1 VNTYVTTL
9 KNHKTT
15 VVWREATLFLATLLF
30 GLFILP
36 AAIYVVGQAVFGDY
50 SGTGITEFYGRIYSG
65 IGAGDGFIWFLVL
78 SLYLGLQ
85 MLRLTIWLFRQ
96 NRQHLSTR
104 SG

>member
-1 VNTYVTTL
+1 MTTPKNKKNTL
-9 KNHKTT
+9 
-15 VVWREATLFLATLLF
+15 VWREAILFLATLLF
-30 GLFILP
+30 GLFLLP
-36 AAIYVVGQAVFGDY
+36 AAIYLVGQAVFGDY
-50 SGTGITEFYGRIYSG
+50 SGTGITEFYERIYRG

-96 NRQHLSTR
+96 NRQRLSTR